1 MITLSI
7 DENNKH
13 VLRTSASYL
22 LALAGDI
29 SAEISG
35 AGKPI
40 HINAGIPD
48 AVGEANFAKAHP
60 SLSKGFA
67 LPDNVDAAATFEA
80 PPAPSEVFA
89 PPKPVPSTAGAEA
102 LPTAPVVTEAPTSPP
117 PSIPAS
123 PPPAPPLEV
132 AEAAPT
138 APVAPSNPAPA
149 VELDADGLPWDAR
162 IHSETRS
169 KVVAGTWK
177 YKRGVD
183 PRLVEQ
189 VEAELRGVMGL
200 PAPAPAESAAEAD
213 ISSVDG
219 TTAPTS
225 APSLTPPAPTATG
238 AVTFPQLMLK
248 ISKAV
253 SEGRTTQVAVIET
266 VKGCGI
272 ESLPLLAQRPDLVPT
287 VDAAIDALLIGV
299 AE

>member
-29 SAEISG
+29 SATITDEVTERVVATVKVEANAEQIKQVV
-35 AGKPI
+35 AEAVQA
-40 HINAGIPD
+40 AGIPD

-60 SLSKGFA
+60 LLA
-67 LPDNVDAAATFEA
+67 
-80 PPAPSEVFA
+80 PAPSEVFA
-89 PPKPVPSTAGAEA
+89 PSKPAPASADAEA
-102 LPTAPVVTEAPTSPP
+102 SPTAPVVTEAPTLLP

-138 APVAPSNPAPA
+138 AHVVLSNPAPA

-162 IHSETRS
+162 IHSEARS

-183 PRLVEQ
+183 PRVVEQ

-200 PAPAPAESAAEAD
+200 PAPAPAENAAA
-213 ISSVDG
+213 SV
-219 TTAPTS
+219 TLS
-225 APSLTPPAPTATG
+225 APPAAPVAAQAPFG
-238 AVTFPQLMLK
+238 VTFPQLMLK

-266 VKGCGI
+266 VKSCGI
-272 ESLPLLAQRPDLVPT
+272 ESLPLLAQRPDLVPM